1 MVMHANSLNTF
12 VTAMYSVPSR
22 PLQFS
27 YNIEGMRC
35 EFTLTTIGGELR
47 SVPAP
52 NPNAARNISR
62 QSQSRAGS
70 VANDP
75 EPSNN
80 ARTASQQEMPPPSL
94 PASRLGANRS
104 ARLGSNN
111 NGLSSQRSAAIE
123 NDPDSLFLPD
133 DPEDEDRRWNPAE
146 EQNDDDQDML
156 GWAPSAQEVSA
167 VLLGC
172 EQYH

>member
-1 MVMHANSLNTF
+1 MVMHAASLNTS
-12 VTAMYSVPSR
+12 VTAMYSVPAR
-22 PLQFS
+22 PLQFAYS
-27 YNIEGMRC
+27 IEGMRC

-75 EPSNN
+75 TPSIN
-80 ARTASQQEMPPPSL
+80 ARTASQQEMPPPGL
-94 PASRLGANRS
+94 PASRLGANRGS
-104 ARLGSNN
+104 KLGSNSN
-111 NGLSSQRSAAIE
+111 YLSSQRSAVID
-123 NDPDSLFLPD
+123 NDPESLFLPD

-146 EQNDDDQDML
+146 DQNDDDQDML

-167 VLLGC
+167 YRSC
-172 EQYH
+172 